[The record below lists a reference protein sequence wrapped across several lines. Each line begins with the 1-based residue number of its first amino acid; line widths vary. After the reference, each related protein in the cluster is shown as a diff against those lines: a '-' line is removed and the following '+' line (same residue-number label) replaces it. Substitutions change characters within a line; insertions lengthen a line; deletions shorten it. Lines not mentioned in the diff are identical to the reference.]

1 MLEEPHAYLG
11 YVCGFFMFKKGV
23 KLVKQKMNIN
33 LVLGI
38 YLFIVVII
46 GIAVSGV
53 YFGEQKQPIEQEAK
67 LDIEQQEQQEHPA
80 ESYIQSVY
88 TTYSDEIVSTW
99 NDLSNGNLSD
109 LQDTQKHV
117 QEWYLMLDK
126 QGHEYDSLNLPIE
139 KQISIIDEYITVSQE
154 DVSAEQRKRLRV
166 LSSQFVEGH
175 ESVSEELLKF
185 LKENKANY
193 SVEEDGTIN
202 YQF

>member
-1 MLEEPHAYLG
+1 MKE
-11 YVCGFFMFKKGV
+11 KKNK
-23 KLVKQKMNIN
+23 KLVI
-33 LVLGI
+33 GSG
-38 YLFIVVII
+38 LFILLISAA
-46 GIAVSGV
+46 GGGV
-53 YFGEQKQPIEQEAK
+53 YFAEQNQPIAAQEVK
-67 LDIEQQEQQEHPA
+67 KDIEQEHPA

-99 NDLSNGNLSD
+99 NDLSNGNLID
-109 LQDTQKHV
+109 LQEAQKHV

-154 DVSAEQRKRLRV
+154 DVSAEQRKRLRI

-193 SVEEDGTIN
+193 SIEEDGTIN
-202 YQF
+202 YQFL